1 MPSLITVNIALSVA
15 VEQERQRQD
24 GCAGLKAA
32 CFSLCPSASIFRLI
46 KLTYSISII
55 MSISFMQVQNELKL
69 FSFAFK
75 ELYSLINKTYPLFHA
90 FGWSIKCVIYSSTIS
105 GGLLMLRE

>member
-1 MPSLITVNIALSVA
+1 MPSLITANIALSMA

-32 CFSLCPSASIFRLI
+32 CFSLCPSASIFRLMG
-46 KLTYSISII
+46 LTNSRSII
-55 MSISFMQVQNELKL
+55 MSISFIQAQNELNL

-75 ELYSLINKTYPLFHA
+75 ELYSLISKTNAAFHA
-90 FGWSIKCVIYSSTIS
+90 YGSSAE
-105 GGLLMLRE
+105 RYVR